1 MLTKQNK
8 TKKAKIKRRTKCP
21 REQSPEDPDQE
32 SCIRI
37 SPKFYEIALWENG
50 YALCWLECRD
60 VLAEW
65 SKGRTTLLKSRFLN
79 CHRWQMYHICKHV
92 WKIFLVQGRKKTK
105 LKLLDI
111 LFMKVSIAPS
121 SGPFKNKFLLYG
133 LFVACSFYWCFNFV
147 RLFVCFRLHGWPF
160 GRPWRWRRLSWRG
173 IALVEVR
180 PEFVQQRYT
189 AVSFYLVRWNGW
201 KLSQKAG
208 ENFQCR
214 NLYNLYKSYKRLR
227 NGNRINPDSASEW
240 R

>member
-8 TKKAKIKRRTKCP
+8 TKKANIKRRTKCP
-21 REQSPEDPDQE
+21 REQVPRTLTKNLVLEFHQSSTKLLFE
-32 SCIRI
+32 R
-37 SPKFYEIALWENG
+37 N
-50 YALCWLECRD
+50 ALCWLECRD

-92 WKIFLVQGRKKTK
+92 FGPRAKKTK
-105 LKLLDI
+105 LKLLVI

-180 PEFVQQRYT
+180 PEVVQQRYT
-189 AVSFYLVRWNGW
+189 TVSFYLVRWNGW
-201 KLSQKAG
+201 KLSQKSRG
-208 ENFQCR
+208 KFPV
-214 NLYNLYKSYKRLR
+214 S
-227 NGNRINPDSASEW
+227 
-240 R
+240 